1 MQVQQGGWRARTYGS
16 ALLGQGFVP
25 SGIGAVARGA
35 TNGGILVGDLA
46 IQDNLSRGVIADV
59 FVSQERY
66 QALLQGS
73 KAAFDFAFGLRAG
86 SDQMGDAQGGEG
98 ALKLGTGIPVIG
110 HGIMAKKAEAIGID
124 DQRYA
129 VPEKETAKMLKMI
142 PRRIGRDKDCAQKFS
157 GMIINGQQQG
167 LLVGGRPPLVDGG
180 IMLPEFA
187 QAGTFPAA
195 AGFGA

>member
-1 MQVQQGGWRARTYGS
+1 M
-16 ALLGQGFVP
+16 
-25 SGIGAVARGA
+25 
-35 TNGGILVGDLA
+35 GDLA
-46 IQDNLSRGVIADV
+46 IQDKLSSGVIADV
-59 FVSQERY
+59 FISQEGY

-86 SDQMGDAQGGEG
+86 SDQMGHAQGGEG

-124 DQRYA
+124 DQGYA
-129 VPEKETAKMLKMI
+129 VLEKETAKMLEMI

-157 GMIINGQQQG
+157 GMIIDGQQQG

-180 IMLPEFA
+180 IVLPEFA
-187 QAGTFPAA
+187 QTGAFPAA